1 LPSLRTLPLAAAL
14 AAFLFVHAS
23 HARDIPTT
31 YGEDPVPE
39 TYLSLQPPYTAYGM
53 DPIPVVSPLERWLEW
68 RAYRQQK
75 QQMRERRPASS
86 VNDGW
91 KFWRRWP

>member
-1 LPSLRTLPLAAAL
+1 MKTYLTRAVAGASLAST
-14 AAFLFVHAS
+14 S
-23 HARDIPTT
+23 HARDLPTT

-68 RAYRQQK
+68 RAWREQK
-75 QQMRERRPASS
+75 KQMRERRPSYPTA
-86 VNDGW
+86 DGW
-91 KFWRRWP
+91 KFWRRWR